1 MTPIASIST
10 SPVDSVG
17 PAQTAAADLSPA
29 KNKKDKVHKLSLIE
43 SFSPGGVGFSVRYR
57 APGRGLY
64 IEPGLYGTFHGT
76 HPASNDPIGRYLG
89 VDLNDEA
96 STDAVAD
103 DPWLAS
109 DGFLNSLDAN
119 PYRLR
124 IGVQGD
130 VLPKKVFGPMVDFS
144 FDPVQMGVAA
154 VRGGEIFSR
163 AFEQGEE
170 AIEPVAPFLGDN
182 FDSEADSSKSTGAVA
197 AGAVA
202 GIAGLAQSLSLGV
215 GFRVRPINSLEL
227 GLMAGTTGLGV
238 YRAAR
243 LYSKNENTT
252 QAVLEAAEIK
262 AQATW
267 RF

>member
-1 MTPIASIST
+1 MTSMT
-10 SPVDSVG
+10 NFGVCPVNSVG
-17 PAQTAAADLSPA
+17 TAQNEETALSPA
-29 KNKKDKVHKLSLIE
+29 ENKKDKVHKLSLIE
-43 SFSPGGVGFSVRYR
+43 SFSPGGVGFGVRYR

-76 HPASNDPIGRYLG
+76 HPASDDPIGRYLG
-89 VDLNDEA
+89 VDLDDEA
-96 STDAVAD
+96 LTDAVAD
-103 DPWLAS
+103 DPWLVS

-130 VLPKKVFGPMVDFS
+130 ILPNKVFGPMVDFS

-154 VRGGEIFSR
+154 VRGGEMFSY

-170 AIEPVAPFLGDN
+170 AVEPMAPFLGDD
-182 FDSEADSSKSTGAVA
+182 FDSQDDSSKSTGAVA

-215 GFRVRPINSLEL
+215 GFRVRPMDSLEL
-227 GLMAGTTGLGV
+227 GLTAGTTGLGV